1 MFLFQCLGSLFLQM
15 DFATALTMF
24 CLVSPNKGY
33 GQGLNCLPW
42 SSFVGHL
49 WAGSHSHGCHFDLGR
64 RSII

>member
-33 GQGLNCLPW
+33 GQGLNAYRGLL
-42 SSFVGHL
+42 L
-49 WAGSHSHGCHFDLGR
+49 WGTFGLDPIPMVAILTWVEDR
-64 RSII
+64 